1 MATKKYGYNQYKPD
15 GPAGMDIV
23 DQELNRYSPAF
34 DYLSGF
40 VTRSKL
46 KQVDDDRTGTSTGGG
61 STGGG
66 STGGGSS
73 TITNTF
79 NPTVNVTG
87 GTQTQQTQ
95 AAGGDIVDSGQTNT
109 ATTTSTTT
117 GSTNT
122 VTGGGETQ
130 TCPAGKVGTPPNC
143 TDPVAASCPDG
154 KVGTPPN
161 CTDPVAASCPDG
173 KVGTPPNCTDPV
185 VSIPEF
191 STSGGFATEQDA
203 KNYITDFYN
212 RKDVLGRTANFGT
225 TSDDTDASYWLNQFA
240 SGTLNRADFEQNV
253 KLSDEYSKREDL
265 KTAYTDSGRAATE
278 QELDAMMGTDTAANT
293 ANTAFLT
300 NYASK
305 IADTSDSSKSETEK
319 EAAKNIELDA
329 AVTKDATTGA
339 YDTSGLTAAEAT
351 KFAGLSDAVKNVY
364 AQNLTAGDLT
374 KTTTQGGVT
383 SSIDKAIYDAY
394 KLLGPN
400 RKPDAE
406 GYDYWAK
413 QLKLDPTFDLAKSFK
428 LSTEYKKK
436 NPV

>member
-73 TITNTF
+73 TITNQY
-79 NPTVNVTG
+79 NPTINVTG

-122 VTGGGETQ
+122 VTGDGTDGTDGTDGGDNTVQ
-130 TCPAGKVGTPPNC
+130 TCPAGQTGTPPNC
-143 TDPVAASCPDG
+143 TTVDDDDDDDTVT
-154 KVGTPPN
+154 TPYSA
-161 CTDPVAASCPDG
+161 D
-173 KVGTPPNCTDPV
+173 
-185 VSIPEF
+185 
-191 STSGGFATEQDA
+191 FATEQDA
-203 KNYITDFYN
+203 KDYINTYYQD
-212 RKDVLGRTANFGT
+212 KLGRKANFGT
-225 TSDDTDASYWLNQFA
+225 TSDDTDASYWLKNFA
-240 SGTLNRADFEQNV
+240 SGADTKSSFDSNV
-253 KLSDEYSKREDL
+253 LLSDEYKKREDL

-305 IADTSDSSKSETEK
+305 IADTSDSSKSEAEK
-319 EAAKNIELDA
+319 DAAKNVVLDA
-329 AVTKDATTGA
+329 GVTKDATTGA
-339 YDTSGLTAAEAT
+339 YDTSTLSTDEAT
-351 KFAGLSDAVKNVY
+351 KFGGLSDAVKNVY

-374 KTTTQGGVT
+374 KTTTQGGKQ
-383 SSIDKAIYDAY
+383 SSIDAAITDAY
-394 KLLGPN
+394 KLLG
-400 RKPDAE
+400 RTPDSE

-413 QLKLDPTFDLAKSFK
+413 QLKLDPTFDLAASFK
-428 LSTEYKKK
+428 ESPEYKSKLLK
-436 NPV
+436 LF

>member
-46 KQVDDDRTGTSTGGG
+46 KQVDDDRTGTSTSGG

-73 TITNTF
+73 TITNQF

-122 VTGGGETQ
+122 ITSDGNNGNDNNNNNNNNDVVK
-130 TCPAGKVGTPPNC
+130 TCPAGQTGTPPNC
-143 TDPVAASCPDG
+143 V
-154 KVGTPPN
+154 TPSDDDDN
-161 CTDPVAASCPDG
+161 
-173 KVGTPPNCTDPV
+173 V
-185 VSIPEF
+185 VTIPEF

-203 KNYITDFYN
+203 KDYISNFYN
-212 RKDVLGRTANFGT
+212 QKDVLGRSANFGT

-253 KLSDEYSKREDL
+253 KLSDERSKREDL

-293 ANTAFLT
+293 ANAQFLT

-305 IADTSDSSKSETEK
+305 IADTSDSSKSEAEK
-319 EAAKNIELDA
+319 DAAKNVVLDSG
-329 AVTKDATTGA
+329 VTKDATTGA
-339 YDTSGLTAAEAT
+339 YDTSTLSTDEAT
-351 KFAGLSDAVKNVY
+351 KFGGLSDAVKNVY

-374 KTTTQGGVT
+374 KTTTQGGKQ
-383 SSIDKAIYDAY
+383 SSIDTAITDAY
-394 KLLGPN
+394 KLLG
-400 RKPDAE
+400 RTPDSE

-413 QLKLDPTFDLAKSFK
+413 QLKLDPTFDLAASFK
-428 LSTEYKKK
+428 ESEEYKYK
-436 NPV
+436 NPT